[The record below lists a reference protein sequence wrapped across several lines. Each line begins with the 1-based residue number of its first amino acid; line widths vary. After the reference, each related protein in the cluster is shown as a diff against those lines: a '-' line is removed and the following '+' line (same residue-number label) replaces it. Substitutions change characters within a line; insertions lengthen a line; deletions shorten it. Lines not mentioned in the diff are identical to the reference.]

1 MIVGMMQVQLRLY
14 GIGSLKDKR
23 RVVKSVIER
32 IQSRFNVSI
41 SEIEAQD
48 SKVHAV
54 IGICATAND
63 SAFIQKQLETVKTF
77 LLGDG
82 RFIVCKTDLEIY
94 HWDTD

>member
-1 MIVGMMQVQLRLY
+1 MIVGMMQAQLRLY

-23 RVVKSVIER
+23 RIVKSVVER

-54 IGICATAND
+54 IGVSVAGND
-63 SAFIQKQLETVKTF
+63 SQFIQRQMETVEGF
-77 LLGDG
+77 LHGDG
-82 RFIVCKTDLEIY
+82 RFVVGRIDREIF
-94 HWDTD
+94 HWDTE

>member
-1 MIVGMMQVQLRLY
+1 MIVGMMQAQLRLY

-23 RVVKSVIER
+23 RIVKSVVER

-63 SAFIQKQLETVKTF
+63 SMFIQQQLETVKSF
-77 LLGDG
+77 LNGDG

-94 HWDTD
+94 HWDTV